1 MTDSTPA
8 VAPAAETAPVP
19 PADVPTSTTL
29 NLRAPIK
36 LAKAAELEAFK
47 PPPLE
52 WLKGTWSVTHS
63 TLPMWKKAKNVR
75 ITYTLIP
82 PSTPGGPT
90 LLDDVVSNKPLK
102 KGLIPS
108 MEEIHGIDYPCDK
121 NGDEVKDAADAA
133 QWHWKGKGWL
143 KIAGGSRWEVLGW
156 GERDGERWVVTW
168 FAASR
173 FSPQGMDVYCDGKE
187 GISEGLYGEIERALK
202 GLGVKE
208 VGDLAG
214 TIFPVLI
221 D

>member
-1 MTDSTPA
+1 MAETTATPAAPPTISTP
-8 VAPAAETAPVP
+8 
-19 PADVPTSTTL
+19 SL

-36 LAKAAELEAFK
+36 LATSAELEAFK

-52 WLKGTWSVTHS
+52 WLQGTWSVTHS

-90 LLDDVVSNKPLK
+90 LLDDVVSNKPIK
-102 KGLIPS
+102 KGLLPS
-108 MEEIHGIDYPCDK
+108 MEEIRGIDHPCDK

-156 GERDGERWVVTW
+156 GGKGEERWVVTW

-173 FSPQGMDVYCDGKE
+173 FTPAGIDVYCDR
-187 GISEGLYGEIERALK
+187 IE
-202 GLGVKE
+202 
-208 VGDLAG
+208 
-214 TIFPVLI
+214 
-221 D
+221 

>member
-1 MTDSTPA
+1 MAEKTATQAAPPTISTL
-8 VAPAAETAPVP
+8 
-19 PADVPTSTTL
+19 SL

-36 LAKAAELEAFK
+36 LAKPADLEAFK
-47 PPPLE
+47 APPLE

-90 LLDDVVSNKPLK
+90 LLDDVVSNKPIK
-102 KGLIPS
+102 KGLLPS
-108 MEEIHGIDYPCDK
+108 MEEIRGIDYPCDK

-156 GERDGERWVVTW
+156 GEKGEERWVITW
-168 FAASR
+168 FAA
-173 FSPQGMDVYCDGKE
+173 
-187 GISEGLYGEIERALK
+187 
-202 GLGVKE
+202 
-208 VGDLAG
+208 
-214 TIFPVLI
+214 
-221 D
+221 

>member
-1 MTDSTPA
+1 MAETTAPQAAPPTTSTP
-8 VAPAAETAPVP
+8 
-19 PADVPTSTTL
+19 SL

-36 LAKAAELEAFK
+36 LAKPADLEAFK

-90 LLDDVVSNKPLK
+90 LLDDVVSNKPIK
-102 KGLIPS
+102 KGLLPS
-108 MEEIHGIDYPCDK
+108 MEEIRGIDYPCDE
-121 NGDEVKDAADAA
+121 NGDEIKDAANAA

-156 GERDGERWVVTW
+156 GEKGEERWVVTW

-173 FSPQGMDVYCDGKE
+173 FTPAGIDVYCGRME
-187 GISEGLYGEIERALK
+187 GISKDLYGELEAGLK
-202 GLGVKE
+202 GLGIKE

-214 TIFPVLI
+214 TMFPVLI
-221 D
+221 E